1 MTKTMRRLIA
11 LVDLNGRAKQLC
23 DDFSNDASP
32 TSKDISVLM
41 RQIGDQ
47 IALAVGMLVK
57 EQAERKAQ
65 GEVAS

>member
-1 MTKTMRRLIA
+1 MTPTMRRLLA
-11 LVDLNGRAKQLC
+11 LVSLNGKAKELC
-23 DDFSNDASP
+23 DDFAAADSP

-65 GEVAS
+65 TEAQS